1 MTDLY
6 EPIRF
11 TRHNRPLHT
20 LWLESQAWF
29 CARELGRLIGR
40 YLDEHIVRKL
50 DADQRRTLSLLRYGE
65 YRDTVMISES
75 GAYTLLAHHYIPEN
89 RSLRR
94 WLTYEV
100 IAVLR
105 ERQDLV
111 ERDVPRIGQLDWGG
125 HSLSLLQWQ
134 QEPWIRLRD
143 VPQVVFEPEL
153 SVGRYVSKAHCSWK
167 TMTARWLRL

>member
-1 MTDLY
+1 MTDFH
-6 EPIRF
+6 EPVLF
-11 TRHNRPLHT
+11 TRHNRPLHA

-50 DADQRRTLSLLRYGE
+50 DADQRRTLPLLRYGE

-75 GAYTLLAHHYIPEN
+75 GAYTVLAHHYIPVN

-105 ERQDLV
+105 DRQDLP
-111 ERDVPRIGQLDWGG
+111 EHDVPRIGQMDWGR
-125 HSLSLLQWQ
+125 HSLSVLQWQ
-134 QEPWIRLRD
+134 HEPWIRMRD
-143 VPQVVFEPEL
+143 VPEVLFEPGCMAHRSTIKVSPPWRQVV
-153 SVGRYVSKAHCSWK
+153 
-167 TMTARWLRL
+167 ARWLRL

>member
-1 MTDLY
+1 
-6 EPIRF
+6 
-11 TRHNRPLHT
+11 
-20 LWLESQAWF
+20 
-29 CARELGRLIGR
+29 
-40 YLDEHIVRKL
+40 
-50 DADQRRTLSLLRYGE
+50 LSLLRYGE

>member
-1 MTDLY
+1 MTDLHD
-6 EPIRF
+6 PILF
-11 TRHNRPLHT
+11 TRHNRPLHA

-50 DADQRRTLSLLRYGE
+50 DPDQRRTVRLLRYGE
-65 YRDTVMISES
+65 YCDTVMINES
-75 GAYTLLAHHYIPEN
+75 GAYTVLAHHYIPEN

-105 ERQDLV
+105 DRQSLPQSDA
-111 ERDVPRIGQLDWGG
+111 PRTGHLSWGG
-125 HSLSLLQWQ
+125 HSLSMLQWQ
-134 QEPWIRLRD
+134 HEPWIRLRD
-143 VPQVVFEPEL
+143 VPEVLLAPDNPQRMQPLCE
-153 SVGRYVSKAHCSWK
+153 RAI
-167 TMTARWLRL
+167 ARLLRP